1 MITVMFMK
9 CSILPQLCE
18 SDFHMQC
25 QVSSSKDEEIGCF
38 FVLDDEGEDQRRN
51 VEGTES

>member
-1 MITVMFMK
+1 VIFI
-9 CSILPQLCE
+9 CSVKYHLGKART
-18 SDFHMQC
+18 
-25 QVSSSKDEEIGCF
+25 VSSSKDEEIGCF